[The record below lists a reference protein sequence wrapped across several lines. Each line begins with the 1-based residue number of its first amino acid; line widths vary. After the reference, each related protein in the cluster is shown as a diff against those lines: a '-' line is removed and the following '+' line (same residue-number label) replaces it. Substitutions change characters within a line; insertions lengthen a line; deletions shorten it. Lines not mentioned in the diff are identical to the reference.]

1 MDNVKTK
8 LPEFEKP
15 LTEID
20 KRIKELTGKDKGGA
34 KYRKLIK
41 KRKEIAEKIFSNLTS
56 WQKVQLAR
64 HPDRPHTLDFVKGI
78 FDSYEEFHGDRHFG
92 DDKAIVGGPAKLGG
106 NTVFFVGNQ
115 KGRETKD
122 NIKRN
127 FGMAHP
133 EGYRKALRMMKLAEK
148 FSFPVITFIDTPGA
162 YPGVKAEERGQAEA
176 IATNLKEMM
185 MLKVPIIVV
194 IIGEGGSGG
203 ALGIGVGDRILMLQ
217 NAVYFVCTP
226 EACSSILWKDASM
239 AETAADN
246 MKLEAEDLKKLGMV
260 DEIIKE
266 PAEAA
271 HRDYS
276 QTFENLKK
284 RLVHHLGVLKR
295 TNPEN
300 IFQQRYKKFREI
312 KFYKYE

>member
-1 MDNVKTK
+1 MDNVQTK
-8 LPEFEKP
+8 LLEFEKP
-15 LTEID
+15 LIKID
-20 KRIKELTGKDKGGA
+20 KQLEEFASENKDSDEYK
-34 KYRKLIK
+34 KLVK
-41 KRKEIAEKIFSNLTS
+41 KREALAKKIFSNLTS

-64 HPDRPHTLDFVKGI
+64 HPNRPHTLDFVKGI
-78 FDSYEEFHGDRHFG
+78 FDTYEEFYGDRYFG
-92 DDKAIVGGPAKLGG
+92 DDKAIVGGPAKLAGD
-106 NTVFFVGNQ
+106 TVIFVGNQ
-115 KGRETKD
+115 KGRGTKE

-226 EACSSILWKDASM
+226 EACSSILWKDPSM

-246 MKLEAEDLKKLGMV
+246 MKLTAEDLKELDIA
-260 DEIIKE
+260 DEIIEE
-266 PAEAA
+266 PAGSALS
-271 HRDYS
+271 DYNR
-276 QTFENLKK
+276 TFSNLKK
-284 RLVHHLGVLKR
+284 RITHHLGVLKR
-295 TNPEN
+295 TNSEN
-300 IFQQRYKKFREI
+300 IFQQRYEKFRGI